1 MRFFIEIAT
10 KMPQKLLKSLE
21 NLTICR
27 IISPFCY
34 CLHLDRVRARVLFI
48 RKARGSG
55 KGTCARAVKGL
66 TYQLY

>member
-1 MRFFIEIAT
+1 
-10 KMPQKLLKSLE
+10 MPQNLLKLRK
-21 NLTICR
+21 TAAF
-27 IISPFCY
+27 SPFCY

-55 KGTCARAVKGL
+55 KGTCARAVVGL